1 MAYTIQDSAERA
13 AFERWGDL
21 TAQLIRKY
29 GPALLEKL
37 DAEEKCSEYDA
48 EQTGQAAW
56 FFPFMASF
64 SVSAGI
70 LNACKQSERLVFF
83 PRLWYAYAVTK
94 RAYTVTPRFRIQM
107 LKAR

>member
-1 MAYTIQDSAERA
+1 MFPSKTHWPSEKASKQRTCACCRWLCSANTSSGNGSLLPGWIQDSAERA

-48 EQTGQAAW
+48 EQTGQAA
-56 FFPFMASF
+56 
-64 SVSAGI
+64 
-70 LNACKQSERLVFF
+70 
-83 PRLWYAYAVTK
+83 
-94 RAYTVTPRFRIQM
+94 
-107 LKAR
+107 

>member
-13 AFERWGDL
+13 AFKRWGDL

-48 EQTGQAAW
+48 EQTGQAA
-56 FFPFMASF
+56 
-64 SVSAGI
+64 
-70 LNACKQSERLVFF
+70 
-83 PRLWYAYAVTK
+83 
-94 RAYTVTPRFRIQM
+94 
-107 LKAR
+107 

>member
-37 DAEEKCSEYDA
+37 DRVKLQYGMTEDDD
-48 EQTGQAAW
+48 G
-56 FFPFMASF
+56 
-64 SVSAGI
+64 V
-70 LNACKQSERLVFF
+70 
-83 PRLWYAYAVTK
+83 
-94 RAYTVTPRFRIQM
+94 
-107 LKAR
+107 

>member
-48 EQTGQAAW
+48 EQTGRLPD
-56 FFPFMASF
+56 FPFYGKFLCISRHPQC
-64 SVSAGI
+64 
-70 LNACKQSERLVFF
+70 LQTE
-83 PRLWYAYAVTK
+83 
-94 RAYTVTPRFRIQM
+94 
-107 LKAR
+107 

>member
-1 MAYTIQDSAERA
+1 MYAENSHIRKRKKGALNFYAPISPPKLIKSSYGGIMAYTIQDSAERA

-48 EQTGQAAW
+48 EQTGQAA
-56 FFPFMASF
+56 
-64 SVSAGI
+64 
-70 LNACKQSERLVFF
+70 
-83 PRLWYAYAVTK
+83 
-94 RAYTVTPRFRIQM
+94 
-107 LKAR
+107 

>member
-1 MAYTIQDSAERA
+1 MAYTIQDPAERA
-13 AFERWGDL
+13 AFERWVDL

-37 DAEEKCSEYDA
+37 DAEDQCGEYDI
-48 EQTGQAAW
+48 EQTHQAAW

-64 SVSAGI
+64 SVAAGI
-70 LNACKQSERLVFF
+70 LNACKQSERLAILT
-83 PRLWYAYAVTK
+83 RLWYDYTVTK